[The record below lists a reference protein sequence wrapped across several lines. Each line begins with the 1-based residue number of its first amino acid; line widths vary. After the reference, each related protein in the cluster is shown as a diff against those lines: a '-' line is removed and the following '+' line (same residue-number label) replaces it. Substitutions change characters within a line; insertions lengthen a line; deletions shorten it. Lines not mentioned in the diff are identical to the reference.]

1 MLKDR
6 LVSLN
11 IIVREVELGKEFQFG
26 EKGFNVLVRDRSRML
41 STVVSEENYAVVGT
55 YSITSKSLNLFIKLI
70 DIRTGHILASSFERT
85 GIDSE
90 ILQLEGEGKR
100 APLRPHMVL

>member
-55 YSITSKSLNLFIKLI
+55 YSITSKSLNLFIKLF
-70 DIRTGHILASSFERT
+70 TPILIYFLRLFFHLKKLLFIYGLTYCSF
-85 GIDSE
+85 GI
-90 ILQLEGEGKR
+90 L
-100 APLRPHMVL
+100 